1 MAIVNAAS
9 GRGIIPL
16 IRTLEGKDKL
26 TKPDALLFD
35 LDGTLYRG
43 SERVPGADRLIAKL
57 SREGMPCWFVTN
69 NSTRTPAEVA
79 AHLRHLDIEAEE
91 NRVVTSAMAAA
102 YYVKNLHPNADTFVI
117 GERGLH
123 EALKEAGMRIVPEQG
138 GETQAAIVV
147 QGLDRQLS
155 YDRLRIGI
163 NHLLGGAKFVQ
174 TNPDRLLPMEGS
186 FLPGAGTIGAA
197 LEAATGIKPVVIGK
211 PSSILM
217 DYALQLAGTSANN
230 AWVIGDNPYTDIAA
244 GNNAGCPSI
253 LVLTGYCTED
263 SWQREC
269 ERAGA
274 NPHVVCGDL
283 DDLEQLI
290 DGIRAG

>member
-1 MAIVNAAS
+1 MKQAN
-9 GRGIIPL
+9 R
-16 IRTLEGKDKL
+16 L
-26 TKPDALLFD
+26 TKPDAFLFD

-43 SERVPGADRLIAKL
+43 DERIDGADRLIAKL
-57 SREGMPCWFVTN
+57 TREGFPYWFVTN

-79 AHLRHLDIEAEE
+79 GHLRHLGIDAEE
-91 NRVVTSAMAAA
+91 SRVVTSAMAAA
-102 YYVKNLHPNADTFVI
+102 YYVKNRYPNADTFVI

-123 EALKEAGMRIVPEQG
+123 EALQEAGMRIVADRDDK
-138 GETQAAIVV
+138 TQPKIVV
-147 QGLDRQLS
+147 QGLDRQLT
-155 YDRLRIGI
+155 YERLRLGI
-163 NHLLGGAKFVQ
+163 THLLAGAAFVQ

-217 DYALQLAGTSANN
+217 DYALELAGTSSER
-230 AWVIGDNPYTDIAA
+230 AWVIGDNPHTDIAA

-253 LVLTGYCTED
+253 LVLTGYCNAD
-263 SWQREC
+263 NWRREC
-269 ERAGA
+269 ESAGA
-274 NPHVVCGDL
+274 YPHAVCDNL

-290 DGIRAG
+290 DGSAQVVRD

>member
-1 MAIVNAAS
+1 MKPTIEAA
-9 GRGIIPL
+9 RQL
-16 IRTLEGKDKL
+16 L
-26 TKPDALLFD
+26 KPDAFLFD

-43 SERVPGADRLIAKL
+43 SERIEGADRLIEKL
-57 SREGMPCWFVTN
+57 ARLRLPCWFVTN
-69 NSTRTPAEVA
+69 NSTRTPEEVA
-79 AHLRHLDIEAEE
+79 EHLRHLGIDADKG
-91 NRVVTSAMAAA
+91 RVVTSAMAAA
-102 YYVKNLHPNADTFVI
+102 YYVKNRYPNADTFVI

-123 EALKEAGMRIVPEQG
+123 EALREAGMRILQDRDDKANAE
-138 GETQAAIVV
+138 IVV
-147 QGLDRQLS
+147 QGLDRNLT
-155 YDRLRIGI
+155 YERLRLGI
-163 NHLLGGAKFVQ
+163 NHLLAGASFVQ

-217 DYALQLAGTSANN
+217 DYALELAGTSSERT
-230 AWVIGDNPYTDIAA
+230 WVIGDNPHTDIAA

-253 LVLTGYCTED
+253 LVLTGYCSAD

-269 ERAGA
+269 ESAGA
-274 NPHVVCGDL
+274 SPHAVCGNL

-290 DGIRAG
+290 DGISAS